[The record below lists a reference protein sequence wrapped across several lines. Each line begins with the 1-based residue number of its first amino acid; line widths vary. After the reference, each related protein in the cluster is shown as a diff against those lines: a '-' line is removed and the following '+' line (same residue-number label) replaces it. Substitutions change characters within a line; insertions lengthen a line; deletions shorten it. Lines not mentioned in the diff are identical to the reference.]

1 MTKKIFR
8 SVFLVALAVL
18 LTSMLLITAVVYEHF
33 TDKATSKLADTA
45 VYISRGY
52 EALGESYLESLKG
65 ISDRI
70 TLIDKDGS
78 VIFDTQG
85 NASEFENHL
94 GRKEIADAIKYGSGT
109 ADRYSETISKRTF
122 YYALRLSSGQILR
135 VSNTDY
141 SSVMILVGMLRPFL
155 LIAATILIVS
165 AILASATAKSVVGP
179 INRIDLE
186 NPMECKAYPELSPLI
201 TKIEYQN
208 HTIRRQMKDLQRKQ
222 QEFSAITA
230 NMSEGLVISD
240 GSGKIISRN
249 SAAEKLLGKEKL
261 ASTDFLKLCADTSG
275 GKHSITEASVGDGV
289 IQIIANPVKED
300 EKPIGAVLLIIDVT
314 EKSHQEQMRREFTAN
329 VSHELKTPLTS
340 ISGFAEIIR
349 DGIAKDEDVARF
361 ADKIYMEAKRL
372 VDLVNDIINLSR
384 LDEASP
390 EIQKEPVDLRDV
402 CAAVIESLSD
412 VAKKLDVTLSLDAEE
427 AVIDGIKPV
436 IEEMVY
442 NLTDNAIKYNKPH
455 GRVDVTVKKTDSDV
469 VLSVADTGIG
479 IPAQDI
485 PRVTERFYRVDK
497 SHSRQIG
504 GTGLGLSIV
513 KHGAALHRAGLR
525 IESERDKGT
534 TVSLTFPRK

>member
-1 MTKKIFR
+1 
-8 SVFLVALAVL
+8 
-18 LTSMLLITAVVYEHF
+18 
-33 TDKATSKLADTA
+33 
-45 VYISRGY
+45 
-52 EALGESYLESLKG
+52 
-65 ISDRI
+65 
-70 TLIDKDGS
+70 
-78 VIFDTQG
+78 
-85 NASEFENHL
+85 
-94 GRKEIADAIKYGSGT
+94 
-109 ADRYSETISKRTF
+109 
-122 YYALRLSSGQILR
+122 
-135 VSNTDY
+135 
-141 SSVMILVGMLRPFL
+141 
-155 LIAATILIVS
+155 
-165 AILASATAKSVVGP
+165 
-179 INRIDLE
+179 
-186 NPMECKAYPELSPLI
+186 
-201 TKIEYQN
+201 
-208 HTIRRQMKDLQRKQ
+208 
-222 QEFSAITA
+222 
-230 NMSEGLVISD
+230 
-240 GSGKIISRN
+240 
-249 SAAEKLLGKEKL
+249 
-261 ASTDFLKLCADTSG
+261 
-275 GKHSITEASVGDGV
+275 
-289 IQIIANPVKED
+289 
-300 EKPIGAVLLIIDVT
+300 
-314 EKSHQEQMRREFTAN
+314 
-329 VSHELKTPLTS
+329 
-340 ISGFAEIIR
+340 
-349 DGIAKDEDVARF
+349 
-361 ADKIYMEAKRL
+361 MEAKRL